1 LCFTAPVDRRGA
13 ILAAGEASGTAVTRV
28 GSITMDAG
36 LKLVDADGA
45 ALDLQL
51 AGWDH
56 FSPG

>member
-1 LCFTAPVDRRGA
+1 V
-13 ILAAGEASGTAVTRV
+13 AAGAASGTAVTRV
-28 GSITMDAG
+28 GSITAEAG

-45 ALDLQL
+45 PLDLQL

>member
-1 LCFTAPVDRRGA
+1 
-13 ILAAGEASGTAVTRV
+13 VTRV
-28 GSITMDAG
+28 GTITAETG

>member
-1 LCFTAPVDRRGA
+1 VDKRDA
-13 ILAAGEASGTAVTRV
+13 ILAAGTASGTAVTPV
-28 GSITMDAG
+28 GTITAEAG